1 MNKKKIMIVAIA
13 LVLFLIPVAA
23 FADESLSAK
32 AYSAIASIGTKGKS
46 LSGEK
51 IVCMGDSITEGVG
64 GIKIDENDYI
74 SYTDYLAQL
83 SGAEVIN
90 LGIGGTTIGDYWD
103 ENAMILRL
111 DTIPRD
117 ATTILF
123 WGGAN
128 DFFTGAKNRDAY
140 INDTNTV
147 FNYLKENFP
156 NSKIYIVTT
165 YENKMEDWE
174 TFADNDFAFYMNYQK
189 ELADKYGFK
198 VIDFYYND
206 VFDQTNEENKE
217 FFYDDIHPNDLGNK
231 FLAKY
236 LFLKLTQDA

>member
-1 MNKKKIMIVAIA
+1 MKRKNLLIKLLVVMA
-13 LVLFLIPVAA
+13 LLLIPVGA

-32 AYSAIASIGTKGKS
+32 AYSAIASIKTKGKT
-46 LSGEK
+46 LAGEK

-64 GIKIDENDYI
+64 GIKLGEGEYI

-83 SGAEVIN
+83 SGAQVIN
-90 LGIGGTTIGDYWD
+90 LGIGGTTIGNYWD
-103 ENAMILRL
+103 ENAMVLRL

-117 ATTILF
+117 ATTIIF

-128 DFFTGAKNRDAY
+128 DFFTGSKNKDAY

-147 FNYLKENFP
+147 FSYLKNNFP
-156 NSKIYIVTT
+156 DAKIYIVTT
-165 YENKMEDWE
+165 YENKMENWE
-174 TFADNDFAFYMNYQK
+174 TFGENDFAFYMNYQK
-189 ELADKYGFK
+189 ELAQNYGFK

-217 FFYDDIHPNDLGNK
+217 YFYDDIHPNDLGNK

-236 LFLKLTQDA
+236 LFMKLTQE